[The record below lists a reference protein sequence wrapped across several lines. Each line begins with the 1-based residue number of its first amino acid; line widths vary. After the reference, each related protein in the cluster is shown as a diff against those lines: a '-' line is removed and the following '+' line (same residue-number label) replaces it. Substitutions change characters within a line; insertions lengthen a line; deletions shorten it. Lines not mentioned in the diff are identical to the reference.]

1 MEQLKRELKERYIS
15 TYKECKKFNYK
26 PSIFLDM
33 VVSIDDIV
41 EMTRRLIHK
50 KEGTEGFFIL
60 AEKKRLDLSVENII
74 LEPRYRVLFNRDDLI
89 TAYNRLKEYEYKRL
103 SEIEK
108 P

>member
-1 MEQLKRELKERYIS
+1 MEQLKRELRERYLS
-15 TYKECKKFNYK
+15 TYKECKKINYK
-26 PSIFLDM
+26 PRIFLDM

-74 LEPRYRVLFNRDDLI
+74 LEQRYRVLFNRDDLLA
-89 TAYNRLKEYEYKRL
+89 AYNRLEQHGYKRL
-103 SEIEK
+103 NEIQE